1 MNRLVKR
8 FSRGGELRIKR
19 KLLMLLVIAAIH
31 LGLGEAKRCCE
42 VLKSSNGGKPQRG
55 EGPFLIGGS

>member
-8 FSRGGELRIKR
+8 FSRGRLRIKR
-19 KLLMLLVIAAIH
+19 KLFMLLVIDAKY
-31 LGLGEAKRCCE
+31 LGLGEAKRCSE

-55 EGPFLIGGS
+55 EGLFLIGGS